1 MGKLAKRVA
10 LALLTV
16 TLTVGLVPST
26 QAWAAKKITIGTIT
40 VTGSARVGGKL
51 TVTVTKSK
59 PKKLTYTYQWYRAG
73 EKIAKATKSIYRPTV
88 KDWGKK
94 LQLKV
99 TAKKKGYKT
108 RTRTIGL
115 VNPIAT
121 GRLGPATVSISN
133 AARCA
138 GNTFGANMIWVNAPW
153 GMTTFSYQWFRDGVA
168 IVAPTAQ
175 TDSYKSTAADAGHYL
190 SFSVRASAKGYY
202 SETATS
208 AKAFISTC

>member
-1 MGKLAKRVA
+1 MGKLGKRFA

-16 TLTVGLVPST
+16 TLMVGLVPST

-40 VTGSARVGGKL
+40 LSGSARVGGKI
-51 TVTVTKSK
+51 TVTVKKSK
-59 PKKLTYTYQWYRAG
+59 PKNLTYRYQWYRAG
-73 EKIAKATKSIYRPTV
+73 KKIANATKSTYRPTV
-88 KDWGKK
+88 SDWGKK

-108 RTRTIGL
+108 RSRTIGL

-121 GRLGPATVSISN
+121 GRLGPGTVYITN
-133 AARCA
+133 NPHCA
-138 GNTFGANMIWVNAPW
+138 GNSFGASMVWPNAPW
-153 GMTTFSYQWFRDGVA
+153 GTTTFTYQWFRDGIG

-175 TDSYKSTAADAGHYL
+175 TASYKSTSADAGHYL
-190 SFSVRASAKGYY
+190 SVSVRASARGYY

-208 AKAFISTC
+208 GATRVTTC